1 MVLFKIWA
9 AALDG
14 VCNHPMLYAVLISPN
29 NERPL
34 LGRPARY
41 WLFLTQPWTLADRTA
56 AIHAGV
62 GRIPPDGD

>member
-9 AALDG
+9 ALDG
-14 VCNHPMLYAVLISPN
+14 VCSHPMLYTALASADN
-29 NERPL
+29 KRPF

-41 WLFLTQPWTLADRTA
+41 WLFLTQPGTLADRTA

-62 GRIPPDGD
+62 G